1 MNALVPPARVEA
13 QGQTNLVLAFY
24 YAWYDPGSFGPGRT
38 PYQPPQPY
46 YSTDGGVIQRHVSE
60 ARSAGIDG
68 FVQSWYGPAANQTES
83 NFQTLLG
90 VAASSGFKAAVDF
103 EVGSPFF
110 TSNGDRASALSALL
124 ATHANHPAYLRV
136 DGKPVV
142 FFWANWLL
150 PVGEWAQIREQVDP
164 GHNSIWIAEGSNLDY
179 LSVFDG
185 LHLYNIAWSANPAGT
200 AITWSS
206 RTRAAAD
213 TYGAYRYWVATA
225 MPGFNDSL
233 LGRGQ
238 ATILRDRAGGSYY
251 QTSFNGAASSAP
263 DMLIVNSFN
272 EWAEGSN
279 IEPSTEFGNYYLDLT
294 RQLSAA
300 YKSGSLAAVVA
311 QPPPATQVAQVAG
324 PSATPTATP
333 TSGPSPTPT
342 DTSTP
347 TETPTVTPSPTPVAS
362 PTPQSDGQIVYIIQP
377 GDTLIGISELFEVP
391 LFEIYSRNN
400 LDETSVITVG
410 QRLVLGQAGQ
420 VSAREAGDQFPGAV
434 ILADGSVVYELVDG
448 DSLFSV
454 AQKFGLSID
463 ELLALNDELDTES
476 ILQVGQ
482 RIVVGFRPLPA
493 EIGGSTDRPVIVVS
507 PTLTQAPSAT
517 STPTLQASPTATERP
532 AATHTPQVVATAAE
546 ANQSEE
552 SGGGILFALFGIVTL
567 LALLGGLLLYLGR
580 AR

>member
-1 MNALVPPARVEA
+1 
-13 QGQTNLVLAFY
+13 
-24 YAWYDPGSFGPGRT
+24 
-38 PYQPPQPY
+38 
-46 YSTDGGVIQRHVSE
+46 
-60 ARSAGIDG
+60 
-68 FVQSWYGPAANQTES
+68 
-83 NFQTLLG
+83 
-90 VAASSGFKAAVDF
+90 
-103 EVGSPFF
+103 
-110 TSNGDRASALSALL
+110 
-124 ATHANHPAYLRV
+124 
-136 DGKPVV
+136 
-142 FFWANWLL
+142 
-150 PVGEWAQIREQVDP
+150 
-164 GHNSIWIAEGSNLDY
+164 
-179 LSVFDG
+179 
-185 LHLYNIAWSANPAGT
+185 
-200 AITWSS
+200 
-206 RTRAAAD
+206 
-213 TYGAYRYWVATA
+213 

-567 LALLGGLLLYLGR
+567 LALLGGLFLYLGR